1 VREKQGIEPHAAK
14 GNGRCTD
21 ASNSPRSKATSKTE
35 SARSREHYQK
45 SRSEA
50 LQPCSVWISE
60 KCLDRDV
67 CRINRFD
74 KTNLVQKV
82 RTANASTKRFREL
95 ACSWD
100 TFGAHLAFVSDDGVF
115 VSGCGSD
122 QPGICRIAGSSL
134 FPQILGLCTKD
145 IKFALHVSAV
155 LFFDGKKKLTLLAEQ
170 ESIEPSVALQLYK
183 YLPHRFQVA
192 VCGHFS

>member
-1 VREKQGIEPHAAK
+1 
-14 GNGRCTD
+14 
-21 ASNSPRSKATSKTE
+21 
-35 SARSREHYQK
+35 
-45 SRSEA
+45 
-50 LQPCSVWISE
+50 
-60 KCLDRDV
+60 V

-122 QPGICRIAGSSL
+122 QPRDLPDGIA
-134 FPQILGLCTKD
+134 PAAVELGKE
-145 IKFALHVSAV
+145 ALP
-155 LFFDGKKKLTLLAEQ
+155 TL
-170 ESIEPSVALQLYK
+170 S
-183 YLPHRFQVA
+183 R
-192 VCGHFS
+192 